1 MSNIN
6 RSRIM
11 EVTGYARR
19 TLIDL
24 ELRGIIPKPE
34 RDEKGRVWYGKTQI
48 EALIQHYQRQG
59 KKVPEGLKEHLRGIK
74 QEGVS
79 MDEAK

>member
-24 ELRGIIPKPE
+24 ELRGIIPKPG
-34 RDEKGRVWYGKTQI
+34 RDEKGRVWYGKAQI
-48 EALIQHYQRQG
+48 EALIQHYQKQG
-59 KKVPEGLKEHLRGIK
+59 KRVPEGLKELLGRIK

>member
-1 MSNIN
+1 M
-6 RSRIM
+6 
-11 EVTGYARR
+11 
-19 TLIDL
+19 

-34 RDEKGRVWYGKTQI
+34 RDGRGRVWYGKAQI
-48 EALIQHYQRQG
+48 EALIRHYEKQG
-59 KKVPEGLKEHLRGIK
+59 KMVPEGLKELLRGIK